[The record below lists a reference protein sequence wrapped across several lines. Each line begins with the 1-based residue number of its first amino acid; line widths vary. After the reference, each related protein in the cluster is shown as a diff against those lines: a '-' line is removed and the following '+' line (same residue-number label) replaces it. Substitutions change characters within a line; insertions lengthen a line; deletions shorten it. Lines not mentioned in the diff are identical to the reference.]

1 MKRNKVLKI
10 FTDQNKRLILKTIDV
25 EENIPLKLSFLQDQ
39 VNGSIDI
46 VSYCDFGNKNVVAV
60 VNDEGLLKQF
70 QPTFYLINNQEVMKY
85 PLVGNIL
92 LTSTF
97 DTGEGNDLF
106 PLTDSEIEDIKSS
119 ILTDQYQETYF
130 IRLDQDYLKQK
141 NEFYDNSKNLGFKF
155 ETVDLD
161 DDFEL

>member
-1 MKRNKVLKI
+1 
-10 FTDQNKRLILKTIDV
+10 
-25 EENIPLKLSFLQDQ
+25 
-39 VNGSIDI
+39 
-46 VSYCDFGNKNVVAV
+46 
-60 VNDEGLLKQF
+60 
-70 QPTFYLINNQEVMKY
+70 MKY

-141 NEFYDNSKNLGFKF
+141 NEFYDNLKNLGFKF

>member
-106 PLTDSEIEDIKSS
+106 PLTE
-119 ILTDQYQETYF
+119 
-130 IRLDQDYLKQK
+130 
-141 NEFYDNSKNLGFKF
+141 
-155 ETVDLD
+155 
-161 DDFEL
+161 

>member
-70 QPTFYLINNQEVMKY
+70 QPTFYLINNQE
-85 PLVGNIL
+85 L
-92 LTSTF
+92 
-97 DTGEGNDLF
+97 
-106 PLTDSEIEDIKSS
+106 
-119 ILTDQYQETYF
+119 
-130 IRLDQDYLKQK
+130 
-141 NEFYDNSKNLGFKF
+141 
-155 ETVDLD
+155 
-161 DDFEL
+161 